1 MIEREIAI
9 TYNDKKFIVKFPN
22 VGQLMDI
29 ESLKMALTGGKYGT
43 FAASGIKAMYFVLDM
58 VDAISFFSVMCPR
71 LKNFITQE
79 DVDVDYTQMKP
90 ESVKPLVDIY
100 KKDVMPWYNKIMTN
114 LYASTNEAIEES
126 ESQRAEDGGKSFPHE
141 VA

>member
-43 FAASGIKAMYFVLDM
+43 FAASGIKSMYFVLDM

-90 ESVKPLVDIY
+90 ENVKPLVDIY
-100 KKDVMPWYNKIMTN
+100 KKDVVPWYNKIMTN

-126 ESQRAEDGGKSFPHE
+126 ESQRAEDGGK
-141 VA
+141 

>member
-29 ESLKMALTGGKYGT
+29 ESLKMAFTGGKYGT
-43 FAASGIKAMYFVLDM
+43 FAASGIKSMYFVLDM

-100 KKDVMPWYNKIMTN
+100 KKEVMPWYNKIMTN

-126 ESQRAEDGGKSFPHE
+126 ESQRAEDGSK
-141 VA
+141 

>member
-43 FAASGIKAMYFVLDM
+43 FAASGIKSMYCVLDM

-79 DVDVDYTQMKP
+79 DADVDYTQMKP

-126 ESQRAEDGGKSFPHE
+126 ESQRAEDGGK
-141 VA
+141 

>member
-9 TYNDKKFIVKFPN
+9 AYNDKKFIVKFPN

-43 FAASGIKAMYFVLDM
+43 FAASGIKSMYFVLDM

-100 KKDVMPWYNKIMTN
+100 KKEVMPWYNKIMTN

-126 ESQRAEDGGKSFPHE
+126 ESQRAEDGGK
-141 VA
+141 

>member
-43 FAASGIKAMYFVLDM
+43 FAASGIKSMYFVLDM

-100 KKDVMPWYNKIMTN
+100 KKDVVPWYNKIMTN
-114 LYASTNEAIEES
+114 LYASTNEAIEVS
-126 ESQRAEDGGKSFPHE
+126 ESQRAEDGGK
-141 VA
+141 

>member
-43 FAASGIKAMYFVLDM
+43 FAASGIKSMYFVLDM

-100 KKDVMPWYNKIMTN
+100 KKEVMPWYNKIMTN
-114 LYASTNEAIEES
+114 LYTSTNEAIEES
-126 ESQRAEDGGKSFPHE
+126 ESQRAEDGGK
-141 VA
+141 